1 MEGHMAQARAR
12 SNGERDVRDDFDA
25 LRSALETLRK
35 DFDTFAAER
44 AEGGARDGS
53 DLLTTG
59 RQQVRDIAGKVEE
72 RPFVSLAVAFAT
84 GLMIWRLLR
93 R

>member
-1 MEGHMAQARAR
+1 MK
-12 SNGERDVRDDFDA
+12 
-25 LRSALETLRK
+25 RSALPLLLSALEAWRK
-35 DFDTFAAER
+35 EFYSFAAER
-44 AEGGARDGS
+44 ADHGARSGS

-59 RQQVRDIAGKVEE
+59 RQQVRNIAGKVEE

-84 GLMIWRLLR
+84 GLMIWSLLR

>member
-1 MEGHMAQARAR
+1 MFRERVR
-12 SNGERDVRDDFDA
+12 SNGERDVREHLDA
-25 LRSALETLRK
+25 LLSALEAWRK
-35 DFDTFAAER
+35 DLYSFAAER
-44 AEGGARDGS
+44 AEHGARDGS

-72 RPFVSLAVAFAT
+72 RPFVSLAAAFAT
-84 GLMIWRLLR
+84 GLMIWGLLR

>member
-35 DFDTFAAER
+35 DFETFATER
-44 AEGGARDGS
+44 AEYGAGDGS

>member
-1 MEGHMAQARAR
+1 MLRGRAQ
-12 SNGERDVRDDFDA
+12 SNGERDVREHFDA
-25 LRSALETLRK
+25 LRSALEELQK
-35 DFDTFAAER
+35 DFYSFAAEAGER
-44 AEGGARDGS
+44 GARDGS
-53 DLLTTG
+53 DLLSTG
-59 RQQVRDIAGKVEE
+59 RQQVRNIAGKVEE

>member
-1 MEGHMAQARAR
+1 MLRGREG
-12 SNGERDVRDDFDA
+12 SNGERNVREHFDA
-25 LRSALETLRK
+25 LRSALEELQK
-35 DFDTFAAER
+35 DFYSFAAETGEH
-44 AEGGARDGS
+44 AARDGS

-59 RQQVRDIAGKVEE
+59 RQSVRNIAGKVED

-84 GLMIWRLLR
+84 GLMIWGLLR

>member
-1 MEGHMAQARAR
+1 MLRGREQ
-12 SNGERDVRDDFDA
+12 SNGERDVREHFDA
-25 LRSALETLRK
+25 LRSALEELQK
-35 DFDTFAAER
+35 DFYSFAAETGERR
-44 AEGGARDGS
+44 ARNGS
-53 DLLTTG
+53 DLLATG
-59 RQQVRDIAGKVEE
+59 RQQVRNIAGKVEE